1 MIAFIIMLA
10 LAVPLVF
17 LAMMA
22 LVAGAGSKEADNPDE
37 ALDKAF
43 TGERTATWQITIG
56 GLSERQVIE
65 GADARGYRLTTPA
78 GRSGLMVFAKESA
91 GV

>member
-1 MIAFIIMLA
+1 MGTVIVLIVIGVPIA
-10 LAVPLVF
+10 F

-78 GRSGLMVFAKESA
+78 GRSGLMTFEQR
-91 GV
+91 